1 LTTFVS
7 GAAVSRPSWIAPLY
21 GYAVC
26 LIAVVTLLIA
36 VTNFVEAA
44 FHRANPLQAR
54 GGFAPRGASLSS
66 FEAFRATYGEERP
79 TRAPPAPGAAAAD
92 TLSTAELR
100 ARYDALRAD
109 HLARVS
115 FQATQDLVKHGLL
128 IAIAIALFVSHW
140 RWLRRRDDDVP
151 R

>member
-1 LTTFVS
+1 M
-7 GAAVSRPSWIAPLY
+7 ARPLWIAPLY

-44 FHRANPLQAR
+44 FNRANPLQAR
-54 GGFAPRGASLSS
+54 GVFAPRGASLTS

-79 TRAPPAPGAAAAD
+79 TRALPPPGTAPSTD

-100 ARYDALRAD
+100 VRYEAFRAD
-109 HLARVS
+109 HIARVS
-115 FQATQDLVKHGLL
+115 FQATLDLAKHGLL
-128 IAIAIALFVSHW
+128 IALAVALFVSHW
-140 RWLRRRDDDVP
+140 RWLRRRDDEAP
-151 R
+151 RQLGAQPRP

>member
-1 LTTFVS
+1 M
-7 GAAVSRPSWIAPLY
+7 ARPSWIAPLY

-44 FHRANPLQAR
+44 FNRANPLQAR
-54 GGFAPRGASLSS
+54 GGFSPRGASLTS

-79 TRAPPAPGAAAAD
+79 TRALPPPGTAASVD
-92 TLSTAELR
+92 TLSTAEQR
-100 ARYDALRAD
+100 ARYEALRGD
-109 HLARVS
+109 QIARVS

-128 IAIAIALFVSHW
+128 IAIAVALFVSHW
-140 RWLRRRDDDVP
+140 RWLRRRDDETP
-151 R
+151 KYERSA